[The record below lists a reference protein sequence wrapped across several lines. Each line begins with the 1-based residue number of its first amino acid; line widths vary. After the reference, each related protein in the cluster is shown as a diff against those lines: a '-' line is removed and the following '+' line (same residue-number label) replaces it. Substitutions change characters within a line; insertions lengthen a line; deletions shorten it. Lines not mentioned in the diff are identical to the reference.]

1 MNVVLRH
8 RTQGYM
14 TFERSHDLKKSLY
27 FKRVIK
33 NKANIMNKAII
44 NKANFLVY
52 WKGVIRKTSI
62 TFFLD
67 SLDSNR
73 INIAKYTLFLPT
85 EDIYKK

>member
-1 MNVVLRH
+1 MI
-8 RTQGYM
+8 
-14 TFERSHDLKKSLY
+14 SS
-27 FKRVIK
+27 

-52 WKGVIRKTSI
+52 WKGVIRKTNI

-73 INIAKYTLFLPT
+73 INIAKYILIFPT
-85 EDIYKK
+85 EDIHRK

>member
-27 FKRVIK
+27 FKRVIE

-44 NKANFLVY
+44 NKANFPGIITYVYNNLVY
-52 WKGVIRKTSI
+52 WKGVTRKMNI
-62 TFFLD
+62 TFL
-67 SLDSNR
+67 
-73 INIAKYTLFLPT
+73 
-85 EDIYKK
+85 